1 MERAS
6 RERGRLARS
15 TATFGCPITLEA
27 SLAYCSWTVPRVR
40 LLLLCAALL
49 AAAPAW
55 ACPGDCDGDGTVRIN
70 ELVAAVGIALGQAP
84 AASCAAVDRDG
95 DGQVTI
101 AELITAT
108 NALLG
113 GCPMATPT
121 ADPPSET
128 PSPSPTA
135 TVNAPPALT
144 PFVYRGFVGQPIAR
158 PLAAGDPNGDPF
170 TCAVESPLPG
180 MDLGDDRV
188 LTWTPAADQ
197 IGVFAVPVSCEDQ
210 GTPPM
215 SADGALDFRIAPLD
229 ACSTPTCDP
238 ATGCTATVP
247 PPAQSCCDGSDPVRL
262 PEAPVYCPSGRLLQI
277 GGNQIGF
284 GSLQNCNLLRFRQRA
299 QSDASLRIHVRASC
313 VNALNRVTISARLES
328 PIRGVL
334 VDQAFNVFLATPA
347 VDGFYE
353 RRNLDYGFAVEGP
366 FLSIENTEANLT
378 VTVEDSNGV
387 RVSETRRVI
396 LTSFTPDDLPDP

>member
-1 MERAS
+1 MHSLRIVATMLRA
-6 RERGRLARS
+6 R
-15 TATFGCPITLEA
+15 P
-27 SLAYCSWTVPRVR
+27 
-40 LLLLCAALL
+40 LLLSVVLL
-49 AAAPAW
+49 AAAPAS

-70 ELVAAVGIALGQAP
+70 ELIAAVGIALGQAP
-84 AASCAAVDRDG
+84 AAGCAAIDRDG

-113 GCPMATPT
+113 GCAIATPT
-121 ADPPSET
+121 AGPPSET

-158 PLAAGDPNGDPF
+158 PLGANDPNGDPF
-170 TCAVESPLPG
+170 TCAAEPLLAG
-180 MDLGDDRV
+180 MSVGDDQV
-188 LTWTPAADQ
+188 LRWTPAADQ
-197 IGVFAVPVSCEDQ
+197 VGVFAVPVSCEDQ
-210 GTPPM
+210 GAPPM
-215 SADGALDFRIAPLD
+215 SAAGALDFRIASLD
-229 ACSTPTCDP
+229 ACSTPVCDP

-262 PEAPVYCPSGRLLQI
+262 PEAPVYCPSGRLLQFGTLLI
-277 GGNQIGF
+277 GCGP
-284 GSLQNCNLLRFRQRA
+284 LHNCDLLRFRQRA
-299 QSDASLRIHVRASC
+299 QSDASLRLHVRASC
-313 VNALNRVTISARLES
+313 INALNRVTVHARLES
-328 PIRGVL
+328 PIRGTL
-334 VDQAFNVFLATPA
+334 VDQAFNVFVAMPA

-366 FLSIENTEANLT
+366 FLSLENTEANLT
-378 VTVEDSNGV
+378 VTVEDSNGA

>member
-1 MERAS
+1 M
-6 RERGRLARS
+6 
-15 TATFGCPITLEA
+15 
-27 SLAYCSWTVPRVR
+27 PRVR
-40 LLLLCAALL
+40 LLLLFAVLL

-70 ELVAAVGIALGQAP
+70 ELIAAVGIALGQAP
-84 AASCAAVDRDG
+84 AASCAAIDG
-95 DGQVTI
+95 DGNGEATI
-101 AELITAT
+101 AELIAAT

-113 GCPMATPT
+113 GCPLVTPTGAPPTETPT
-121 ADPPSET
+121 AGPPSET

-135 TVNAPPALT
+135 TVNAPPALP

-158 PLAAGDPNGDPF
+158 PLGASDPNGDPF
-170 TCAVESPLPG
+170 TCAAEPLLAG
-180 MDLGDDRV
+180 MSFADDRV
-188 LTWTPAADQ
+188 LNWTPAADQ
-197 IGVFAVPVSCEDQ
+197 LGVFAVPVSCVDE

-215 SADGALDFRIAPLD
+215 SAVGALDFRIAPLD
-229 ACSTPTCDP
+229 ACSTPVCDP
-238 ATGCTATVP
+238 ATGCTATVRP
-247 PPAQSCCDGSDPVRL
+247 VEQRCCDGSEPVRL

-277 GGNQIGF
+277 GTNLIGF
-284 GSLQNCNLLRFRQRA
+284 GPLQNCDLLRFRQRA
-299 QSDASLRIHVRASC
+299 QSDASMRIHVRASC
-313 VNALNRVTISARLES
+313 VNALNRVTIGARLES

-353 RRNLDYGFAVEGP
+353 RRNLDYGFAVQGP
-366 FLSIENTEANLT
+366 FLSLENTEANLT

-396 LTSFTPDDLPDP
+396 LTSATPDDLPDL